1 MKIAQWFL
9 VVLVLLPMFTVLCPL
24 IRTSGASSNS
34 SFVEEDDPF
43 KPTMPT
49 RPLPDDVNNNSIADA
64 LDMEIACKIAI
75 GKGGESI
82 SVIVMLDSEPADEDL
97 QAFTSAGG
105 NVTDGPWKFALY
117 GFGGMIPY
125 DKIGI
130 FVQNCPKTL
139 YIGGNGP
146 IIPVLM
152 RRRAVRFF
160 LGDISEV
167 ITVAS
172 LFGAKYPNPL
182 YHSSWDAN
190 DDGTIDMKDVGIVA
204 SHFNPHL
211 EQQLTPRSAR

>member
-1 MKIAQWFL
+1 
-9 VVLVLLPMFTVLCPL
+9 
-24 IRTSGASSNS
+24 
-34 SFVEEDDPF
+34 
-43 KPTMPT
+43 
-49 RPLPDDVNNNSIADA
+49 
-64 LDMEIACKIAI
+64 
-75 GKGGESI
+75 
-82 SVIVMLDSEPADEDL
+82 
-97 QAFTSAGG
+97 
-105 NVTDGPWKFALY
+105 
-117 GFGGMIPY
+117 
-125 DKIGI
+125 
-130 FVQNCPKTL
+130 L